1 MVQRSIS
8 WLTTFDRKQE
18 LDSISTQYTQFFEI
32 GNFTLIAF
40 KEKAQARYK
49 EAKML
54 TTFSFEA
61 NFTSFILQLL
71 NVQTKMFYFFS
82 FPYI

>member
-1 MVQRSIS
+1 MVQQSIS

-32 GNFTLIAF
+32 GNFTLIAI

-49 EAKML
+49 EAKIL
-54 TTFSFEA
+54 ITFALEA
-61 NFTSFILQLL
+61 NF
-71 NVQTKMFYFFS
+71 KK
-82 FPYI
+82 